1 MSLDGLAAAPQGRER
16 IESSSSHGGRSAAN
30 PIHNGSIA
38 PGSWAPAREQTGGM
52 GRFGIGGRDGFQG
65 SGACPFDKVCA
76 AHRRGSGP
84 SKRKR
89 CRRQDNQGRED
100 HSMKPAPTSLDGG
113 SGDFDLEALGGAIV
127 LPPNFH
133 ELVARRQLW
142 ICAHRQNTH
151 FLRWS

>member
-1 MSLDGLAAAPQGRER
+1 MRQHHKAASASNQALLMAVALLPTLSTMAASRQA
-16 IESSSSHGGRSAAN
+16 HGHLRASKRAGWG
-30 PIHNGSIA
+30 GSV
-38 PGSWAPAREQTGGM
+38 
-52 GRFGIGGRDGFQG
+52 GGRDGFQG

-151 FLRWS
+151 LLRWS

>member
-1 MSLDGLAAAPQGRER
+1 
-16 IESSSSHGGRSAAN
+16 
-30 PIHNGSIA
+30 
-38 PGSWAPAREQTGGM
+38 
-52 GRFGIGGRDGFQG
+52 
-65 SGACPFDKVCA
+65 
-76 AHRRGSGP
+76 
-84 SKRKR
+84 
-89 CRRQDNQGRED
+89 
-100 HSMKPAPTSLDGG
+100 MKPAPTSLDGV